1 MKSRFM
7 IRASLLA
14 LCAALAFPVVHP
26 PGAVA
31 AAATAEP
38 AAEAGPPMLRRLTE
52 AQYRATIAS
61 VFGPDI
67 PVVGRFE
74 RGWRSEGLI
83 AVGTSEAGLSP
94 FSIEQYHLSAQ
105 GIAAAVVSEE
115 RRQAL
120 VPCRPGSAKR
130 FDRRCARTF
139 VDHYGERL
147 FRRPMTSAE
156 TDHWVAVAAQAQD
169 RMGDFYAGLE
179 AALAGMLVAP
189 DFLLRIETV
198 ADGDPSPSLDAYSRA
213 TRLSYFLTGSTPDAA
228 LLEAAAAGRL
238 DAPGSL
244 ASEVDRLLQG
254 PGFETA
260 VRDFFADMLH
270 FDLFDDVAKDPV
282 IYPAFNST
290 VAADA
295 QEQTLRTITDHLLVN
310 DGDYRD
316 LFTTRVAP
324 MTRPLGIVYR
334 QPVAVRNGWAMSE
347 FNERSGRAGIQSQL
361 AFLAL
366 HSHPGRSSPTLRG
379 RAIREV
385 FLCQHIP
392 DPPVDV
398 DFVGINDDNNAAR
411 PTARDRLE
419 AHRTQTACKGCHTLM
434 DPLGLTL
441 EQYDGVGTFRTREN
455 GAVIDT
461 TGWLDGRDI
470 DAAAGLGE
478 ALRDHPETAS
488 CLVRKVYRAAVG
500 RKELP
505 GERDYLRYLDQRF
518 AEAGYRLPALMRTI
532 ATSTAFFQAAPP
544 EVERD
549 VAYIESQ
556 APVTGGTP

>member
-1 MKSRFM
+1 MSR
-7 IRASLLA
+7 ALLA
-14 LCAALAFPVVHP
+14 ALCMALSLMAVPAPV
-26 PGAVA
+26 AL
-31 AAATAEP
+31 AAATAAEP
-38 AAEAGPPMLRRLTE
+38 DAEPGPPMLRRLTE

-61 VFGPDI
+61 VFGADI
-67 PVVGRFE
+67 PIVGRFE

-105 GIAAAVVSEE
+105 GIAAAVVSEAG
-115 RRQAL
+115 RQTL
-120 VPCRPGSAKR
+120 VPCRPASAKR

-139 VDHYGERL
+139 VDHYGQQL
-147 FRRPMTSAE
+147 FRRPMTDSDI
-156 TDHWVAVAAQAQD
+156 DHWVAVAAQAQKQ
-169 RMGDFYAGLE
+169 MGDFYAGLE

-198 ADGDPSPSLDAYSRA
+198 AASSDPVATLDAYSRA
-213 TRLSYFLTGSTPDAA
+213 TRLSYFLTGSAPDQA
-228 LLEAAAAGRL
+228 LLEAAASGAL

-316 LFTTRVAP
+316 LFTTRTAP

-347 FNERSGRAGIQSQL
+347 FSERSGRAGIQSQL

-441 EQYDGVGTFRTREN
+441 ERYDGVGTFRSKEN

-470 DAAAGLGE
+470 DAATGLGE

-488 CLVRKVYRAAVG
+488 CLVRKVYRTAVG

-505 GERDYLRYLDQRF
+505 GERDYLRYLGQRF
-518 AEAGYRLPALMRTI
+518 AESGYRLPALMRTI
-532 ATSTAFFQAAPP
+532 ATSKTFYQAAAP
-544 EVERD
+544 D
-549 VAYIESQ
+549 VAQDIAYSETT
-556 APVTGGTP
+556 ATVTGGTP